1 MGISWQ
7 DVEDACAENREL
19 AGVIRELERLHGGGP
34 SIDWAQPRARCA
46 EILEVFRGG
55 HQPSEALASLL
66 EGADYE
72 VGGDEHHLVRHEIRR
87 DRVYKLTHS
96 GLFGCYSYF
105 SPSDPELT
113 GKHFHG
119 SGNEDPVF
127 YLRRW
132 MLLNS
137 ISSFRSRFEG
147 LLPAEAPQRVPRI
160 CVSQPLVPG
169 KNPERSA
176 IVTSLSL
183 HGFERIS
190 EDAYLHRQTEILL
203 TDAAPRNVR
212 IVDGNPVP
220 FDAIAMMATDAVIE
234 WALSRGFTA

>member
-1 MGISWQ
+1 
-7 DVEDACAENREL
+7 
-19 AGVIRELERLHGGGP
+19 
-34 SIDWAQPRARCA
+34 
-46 EILEVFRGG
+46 
-55 HQPSEALASLL
+55 
-66 EGADYE
+66 
-72 VGGDEHHLVRHEIRR
+72 
-87 DRVYKLTHS
+87 
-96 GLFGCYSYF
+96 
-105 SPSDPELT
+105 
-113 GKHFHG
+113 
-119 SGNEDPVF
+119 
-127 YLRRW
+127 

-137 ISSFRSRFEG
+137 ISSYRSRFEG
-147 LLPAEAPQRVPRI
+147 LLPAESPQRVPRI

-190 EDAYLHRQTEILL
+190 EDAYLHRETGILL

-234 WALSRGFTA
+234 WVLSRGC